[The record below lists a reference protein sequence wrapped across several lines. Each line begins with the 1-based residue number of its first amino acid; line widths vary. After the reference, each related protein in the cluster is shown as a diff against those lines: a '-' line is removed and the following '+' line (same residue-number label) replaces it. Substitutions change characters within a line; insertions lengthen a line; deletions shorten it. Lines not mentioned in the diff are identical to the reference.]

1 MNIIENNP
9 YFSASWNPNV
19 MKRVVIG
26 IASYIL
32 SINTLCIILYDNH
45 QPFSFD
51 TVDNFYMLDLENIS
65 RYSQPIVIRPKD
77 IIDNMYQ
84 LTLKTT
90 NTFRNIN
97 PVISADTYLFSFY
110 TTKKDFTLIL
120 EPYDHVDFLLFIK
133 NAKIGKIVAYLKIAH
148 LAFCIMLLIY
158 SNQVQT
164 LIFYKISIFFAV
176 IYILHRLNIFLVD
189 TLLDKFISTFFWLI
203 FTLINYSQSKLL
215 NSSYSII
222 KMFLFVLTGISAIL
236 LMLGVVS
243 NAFAFISIPILIL
256 LKYFYYSL
264 YLKGKAVFSQVLIN
278 AHISFYSIVSFS
290 MCFSILVR
298 NNSIIFSRSAFT
310 EMVDIICLTS
320 DIVFQVFLVITDRV
334 NKPRRESSVESVIGN
349 QSDRFLQILTER
361 SKEEETVLEQDCS

>member
-1 MNIIENNP
+1 M
-9 YFSASWNPNV
+9 
-19 MKRVVIG
+19 
-26 IASYIL
+26 
-32 SINTLCIILYDNH
+32 
-45 QPFSFD
+45 
-51 TVDNFYMLDLENIS
+51 
-65 RYSQPIVIRPKD
+65 
-77 IIDNMYQ
+77 
-84 LTLKTT
+84 
-90 NTFRNIN
+90 
-97 PVISADTYLFSFY
+97 
-110 TTKKDFTLIL
+110 IL

-133 NAKIGKIVAYLKIAH
+133 NTKIGEIVAYLKIAH
-148 LAFCIMLLIY
+148 LVFCIMLLMY

-189 TLLDKFISTFFWLI
+189 TLLDKFISIFFWLI

-222 KMFLFVLTGISAIL
+222 KMFLFVLTGISTIL

-264 YLKGKAVFSQVLIN
+264 YLKGKAVFSQILIN

-290 MCFSILVR
+290 ILVR
-298 NNSIIFSRSAFT
+298 NNSVIFSRSAFT
-310 EMVDIICLTS
+310 EMADIICLTS
-320 DIVFQVFLVITDRV
+320 DIVFQVFLVITDKL
-334 NKPRRESSVESVIGN
+334 NKPRRESSVDSIISN

-361 SKEEETVLEQDCS
+361 SKEEETVLEQDCP